1 MPTPY
6 KTVRSLSLTEAA
18 YVAGLVDG
26 EGTITL
32 SRKHADEQRQLAVTI
47 SSTEPSI
54 LEFVMS
60 AVGAGKITRKAPAR
74 SNHAVG
80 LTFALWNRQALSLL
94 TQVTPFL
101 CSYKRQ
107 RAELVLRD
115 YLRVTPRNG
124 KYSELTKRQK
134 REFEATL
141 MAIRANGGLGRRPS
155 ELSH

>member
-1 MPTPY
+1 MTPY
-6 KTVRSLSLTEAA
+6 KTVRLLSLAEAA

-26 EGTITL
+26 EGTVTL
-32 SRKHADEQRQLAVTI
+32 SRKHADEERQVTLTI

-54 LEFVMS
+54 LEFVIH
-60 AVGAGKITRKAPAR
+60 AVGAGKITRKTPAR

-94 TQVTPFL
+94 AQITPFL

-115 YLRVTPRNG
+115 YLRLTPRNG
-124 KYSELTKRQK
+124 KYSETVKSQK
-134 REFEATL
+134 RAFETAL
-141 MAIRANGGLGRRPS
+141 LGIRANGSGRRPP
-155 ELSH
+155 ELSQ